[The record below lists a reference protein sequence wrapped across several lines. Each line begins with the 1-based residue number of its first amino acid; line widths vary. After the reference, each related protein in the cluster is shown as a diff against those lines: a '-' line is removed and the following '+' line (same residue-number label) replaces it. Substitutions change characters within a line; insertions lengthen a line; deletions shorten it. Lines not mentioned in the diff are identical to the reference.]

1 MLDLG
6 IFLIPNRYFTLNT
19 KIKFSLITY
28 LKSYLRTNKVLSCIT
43 FTKKKKFNNNNNL
56 IENFIIFVNF
66 TISYDILQFLS
77 FFFFFFEVRFYLW
90 RLWGKAKSTSLVRL
104 GSRSMQAQI
113 IISYIQVSRNNLKE
127 ELCYQGVG

>member
-1 MLDLG
+1 MY
-6 IFLIPNRYFTLNT
+6 YFH
-19 KIKFSLITY
+19 
-28 LKSYLRTNKVLSCIT
+28 
-43 FTKKKKFNNNNNL
+43 KKKKFNNNNNL